1 MWISAPPFRFR
12 CGRAALAPW
21 TWPSRLTSITRANSC
36 GVVRSNG
43 ATSRTPETC
52 TQVSSRPYSVTARC
66 ATRCIWAGS
75 VTSATS
81 AVASPP
87 SARISSTSER
97 SPCSPR
103 AATTTLAPSFANL
116 AAVARPIPLDAPMTT
131 TTCWEAGLSVM
142 SGIGVLYPLAHRQ
155 ARGPT
160 GECGTAAVTGR
171 TRRIRM
177 VPRGPHAGP
186 DMTLL
191 ALDRAGHGEPLLLL
205 HGIGSTRDDFSG
217 LFPRLAEEFDVLSVD
232 LPGHGES
239 PLGVWPPTVAALTD
253 AVEAD
258 LDARGLDRVHV
269 LGNSLG
275 GRIGIELAVRHRTRS
290 LVALSPNGLGL
301 PPERFHQGMLMATA
315 RTLTR
320 TLRPLIG
327 TLADSPAGRAAL
339 LSGLRARPWEASRT
353 EALAVRGGFAD
364 SAGFWSMLWWA
375 VLQDVPTGLDRIDCP
390 VALAQGA
397 DDLVGAGQTPRY
409 LPLLPGSRFH
419 LLPGAGHA
427 PQSAAAET
435 ILALVRQTAARA
447 QTPTGASVRG

>member
-1 MWISAPPFRFR
+1 MVVHGGGA
-12 CGRAALAPW
+12 
-21 TWPSRLTSITRANSC
+21 
-36 GVVRSNG
+36 GV
-43 ATSRTPETC
+43 
-52 TQVSSRPYSVTARC
+52 
-66 ATRCIWAGS
+66 
-75 VTSATS
+75 
-81 AVASPP
+81 
-87 SARISSTSER
+87 
-97 SPCSPR
+97 
-103 AATTTLAPSFANL
+103 
-116 AAVARPIPLDAPMTT
+116 
-131 TTCWEAGLSVM
+131 
-142 SGIGVLYPLAHRQ
+142 
-155 ARGPT
+155 
-160 GECGTAAVTGR
+160 
-171 TRRIRM
+171 
-177 VPRGPHAGP
+177 

-191 ALDRAGHGEPLLLL
+191 AYDRAGHGEPLLLL

-290 LVALSPNGLGL
+290 VVAISPNGLGL
-301 PPERFHQGMLMATA
+301 PAERVHQGILMATA

-320 TLRPLIG
+320 TLRPLLG
-327 TLADSPAGRAAL
+327 PLAGSPAGRTAL
-339 LSGLRARPWEASRT
+339 LTGLRARPWEASET

-390 VALAQGA
+390 VTLAQGA
-397 DDLVGAGQTPRY
+397 VDMVGAGQTPRFV
-409 LPLLPGSRFH
+409 PLIPGSRFH

-427 PQSAAAET
+427 PQSDAADA
-435 ILALVRQTAARA
+435 ILTLVHQTVARA
-447 QTPTGASVRG
+447 DAITEAPISA